1 MAPPIRDLISS
12 VRAGN
17 FLTLPND
24 MINMT
29 PATQFAN
36 SVTARRRQLRRAH
49 DRKTWFTG
57 LFNMRSGL
65 WPRSATG
72 HVNEP
77 NHRPRRIHGE
87 VREPCMTSTPE

>member
-36 SVTARRRQLRRAH
+36 GPPPSAKASSRSENLVYRTFQHAQRAMAAISY
-49 DRKTWFTG
+49 R
-57 LFNMRSGL
+57 
-65 WPRSATG
+65 AC
-72 HVNEP
+72 E
-77 NHRPRRIHGE
+77 
-87 VREPCMTSTPE
+87 